1 MLRERST
8 ALAVSYSLLQTVLS
22 AHVVEAHLV
31 TRLLRRQII
40 GDHTILSRKALV
52 TIN

>member
-31 TRLLRRQII
+31 IRLLRLLII
-40 GDHTILSRKALV
+40 EDFTNLSLRTLV